1 MPKQIFKINVSWLN
15 IAVKY
20 SVGIHLLS
28 ELVITCIKFERIGS
42 SNSITEK
49 FNYQNQVI
57 NLKNIRNSKIEKFKK
72 ILRMISKY
80 FNMLE
85 LCIYQIH
92 MVVDKIKV
100 TNQQMVF
107 KNRCLLRCITYK
119 NNFIGL

>member
-49 FNYQNQVI
+49 LHYQNQLI
-57 NLKNIRNSKIEKFKK
+57 NLKNIRNLKK
-72 ILRMISKY
+72 R
-80 FNMLE
+80 E
-85 LCIYQIH
+85 
-92 MVVDKIKV
+92 IK
-100 TNQQMVF
+100 
-107 KNRCLLRCITYK
+107 KNDLVWY
-119 NNFIGL
+119 